1 MDYDE
6 AAFLKPLT
14 LESNYTACTNSKDQR
29 KHHHNLTLAKTH
41 SQKCNFQN
49 YNKNHDNPKATT

>member
-14 LESNYTACTNSKDQR
+14 LEWNYTACTNSKI
-29 KHHHNLTLAKTH
+29 KE
-41 SQKCNFQN
+41 S
-49 YNKNHDNPKATT
+49 TTTT

>member
-14 LESNYTACTNSKDQR
+14 LEWNYTACTNSKDQR
-29 KHHHNLTLAKTH
+29 KHHHNLTLAKTTFT
-41 SQKCNFQN
+41 KM
-49 YNKNHDNPKATT
+49 